1 LSEPCRHEREFA
13 GTQADTLTSFVKSNA
28 ELVKAQAEL
37 LAARATIAKIAAIV
51 ADPAAALVADRVR
64 AALDLREQ
72 GTSETEPVSSPDLH
86 PRNSTAVGSELMPN
100 TNNLTPMCCV
110 HHEHFMPCSRC
121 RAKAVN
127 AADDRRS
134 L

>member
-1 LSEPCRHEREFA
+1 MSEPCRHEREFA

-72 GTSETEPVSSPDLH
+72 GTSETEPVSGPDLH
-86 PRNSTAVGSELMPN
+86 PRNSMAVGSESVPN
-100 TNNLTPMCCV
+100 TNDHNDPEFGFDKTAALSEPTPWCDCP
-110 HHEHFMPCSRC
+110 HCNKG
-121 RAKAVN
+121 AKP
-127 AADDRRS
+127 
-134 L
+134 